1 MNNAFYIIVQ
11 RINLY
16 EIFHTKDT
24 NLFHRSFYPI
34 LTQEES
40 KSNECRSKTRKVIP
54 YSRYERRRRRRQEKK
69 KRKKRKGRK
78 DRWWAIETP
87 RGDCVSHG
95 N

>member
-34 LTQEES
+34 STREES
-40 KSNECRSKTRKVIP
+40 KSNECRSKTRKMIP
-54 YSRYERRRRRRQEKK
+54 YSRYERRRRRRQEKIDGGQSK
-69 KRKKRKGRK
+69 HPE
-78 DRWWAIETP
+78 ETAF
-87 RGDCVSHG
+87 RTGIKVIAER
-95 N
+95 